1 MSYLNIFP
9 LYISQKYQ
17 LINFKNISEFK
28 NYFIHQENNK
38 PFIILNSL
46 GKEYNQ
52 DSISQ
57 IKLEEKNQGAEY
69 LIHYYDDKMKYNINE
84 ESVDNIYLNQ
94 MEIDKILTSYLDSKK
109 SSLLKSKEICD
120 EILKRSEDLD
130 DVKDRIN
137 EFIDKYGQE
146 FENDCKK
153 YFDMI
158 ENSPKEINILLPKFK
173 ENMENY
179 SNMYDEVMKQ
189 IENIIKNEIKVDP
202 SEEKKNIIKEN
213 DLNIKPKLLN
223 IIKSQELFYIIEKR
237 MNELLINGEK
247 INFLLNLTE
256 IPNIYNTI
264 NKEKLVE
271 EYKRRNKFNNIYDII
286 MQFIETDLIANEFE
300 SRKKFIKEN
309 FKFPNKMKIEKNTI
323 TILNKFIDCEAQRLS
338 FNESELFKSKA
349 NVLNKSI
356 DELTEYLKKIS
367 SDLFSKK
374 KKNLN
379 MDNKINSELILNRKI
394 NLINNDSNNK
404 DKYSEEELKQII
416 RSSSIPQ
423 FSQNK
428 IIDMIEKEKKNSI
441 NNLNINNKASTNDE
455 SGKPQINISLINDSF
470 SNSINNST
478 NINANI
484 NKIVSSFSDIYGKFL
499 WFYEKVFN
507 YLTAYKIKCGDDK
520 NGLVR
525 TLFFRH
531 RFSRLFDV
539 VNRSAD
545 SVQKRCATPY
555 IILLL
560 CQGFYLIQWNPVV
573 QYLCSVIKQDCRDNR
588 LSLFFFLLF
597 QHGVEPA
604 NRVFLQTAHRTA
616 SV

>member
-146 FENDCKK
+146 FECDCKK

-189 IENIIKNEIKVDP
+189 IDNIIKNEIKVDP

-455 SGKPQINISLINDSF
+455 SGKAQINISLINDSF

-520 NGLVR
+520 NGIALVKDDP
-525 TLFFRH
+525 
-531 RFSRLFDV
+531 FSL
-539 VNRSAD
+539 NS
-545 SVQKRCATPY
+545 
-555 IILLL
+555 
-560 CQGFYLIQWNPVV
+560 YLIEILNEN
-573 QYLCSVIKQDCRDNR
+573 LFLKGKIEDIKKKAKLN
-588 LSLFFFLLF
+588 
-597 QHGVEPA
+597 
-604 NRVFLQTAHRTA
+604 
-616 SV
+616 

>member
-189 IENIIKNEIKVDP
+189 IDNIIKNEIKVDP

-520 NGLVR
+520 NGIALVKDDP
-525 TLFFRH
+525 
-531 RFSRLFDV
+531 FSL
-539 VNRSAD
+539 NS
-545 SVQKRCATPY
+545 
-555 IILLL
+555 
-560 CQGFYLIQWNPVV
+560 YLIEILNEN
-573 QYLCSVIKQDCRDNR
+573 LFLKGKIEDIKKKAKLN
-588 LSLFFFLLF
+588 
-597 QHGVEPA
+597 
-604 NRVFLQTAHRTA
+604 
-616 SV
+616 

>member
-189 IENIIKNEIKVDP
+189 IDNIIKNEIKVDP

-455 SGKPQINISLINDSF
+455 SGKAQINISLINDSF

-520 NGLVR
+520 IVLVKDDP
-525 TLFFRH
+525 FF
-531 RFSRLFDV
+531 FYS
-539 VNRSAD
+539 
-545 SVQKRCATPY
+545 
-555 IILLL
+555 
-560 CQGFYLIQWNPVV
+560 YLIEILNEN
-573 QYLCSVIKQDCRDNR
+573 LFLKGKFKDIKKEAKLN
-588 LSLFFFLLF
+588 
-597 QHGVEPA
+597 
-604 NRVFLQTAHRTA
+604 
-616 SV
+616 

>member
-455 SGKPQINISLINDSF
+455 SGKAQINISLINDSF

-520 NGLVR
+520 NGIALVKDDP
-525 TLFFRH
+525 
-531 RFSRLFDV
+531 FSL
-539 VNRSAD
+539 NS
-545 SVQKRCATPY
+545 
-555 IILLL
+555 
-560 CQGFYLIQWNPVV
+560 YLIEILNEN
-573 QYLCSVIKQDCRDNR
+573 LFLKGKIEDIKKEAKLN
-588 LSLFFFLLF
+588 
-597 QHGVEPA
+597 
-604 NRVFLQTAHRTA
+604 
-616 SV
+616 

>member
-455 SGKPQINISLINDSF
+455 SGKAQINISLINDSF

-507 YLTAYKIKCGDDK
+507 YLTAYKLKCGDDK
-520 NGLVR
+520 NGIVLVKDDP
-525 TLFFRH
+525 
-531 RFSRLFDV
+531 FSL
-539 VNRSAD
+539 NS
-545 SVQKRCATPY
+545 
-555 IILLL
+555 
-560 CQGFYLIQWNPVV
+560 YLIEILNEN
-573 QYLCSVIKQDCRDNR
+573 LFLKGKIEDIKKKAKLN
-588 LSLFFFLLF
+588 
-597 QHGVEPA
+597 
-604 NRVFLQTAHRTA
+604 
-616 SV
+616 

>member
-455 SGKPQINISLINDSF
+455 SGKAQINISLINDSF

-520 NGLVR
+520 NGIVLVKDDP
-525 TLFFRH
+525 
-531 RFSRLFDV
+531 FSL
-539 VNRSAD
+539 NS
-545 SVQKRCATPY
+545 
-555 IILLL
+555 
-560 CQGFYLIQWNPVV
+560 YLIEILNE
-573 QYLCSVIKQDCRDNR
+573 N
-588 LSLFFFLLF
+588 LSLKDKIKLIEAKL
-597 QHGVEPA
+597 
-604 NRVFLQTAHRTA
+604 N
-616 SV
+616 

>member
-455 SGKPQINISLINDSF
+455 SGKAQINISLINDSF

-507 YLTAYKIKCGDDK
+507 YLTAYKQKYDNDK
-520 NGLVR
+520 NGIVLVKDDP
-525 TLFFRH
+525 
-531 RFSRLFDV
+531 FSL
-539 VNRSAD
+539 NS
-545 SVQKRCATPY
+545 
-555 IILLL
+555 
-560 CQGFYLIQWNPVV
+560 YLIEILNEN
-573 QYLCSVIKQDCRDNR
+573 LFLKGKFKDIKKEAKLN
-588 LSLFFFLLF
+588 
-597 QHGVEPA
+597 
-604 NRVFLQTAHRTA
+604 
-616 SV
+616 

>member
-455 SGKPQINISLINDSF
+455 SGKAQINISLINDSF

-507 YLTAYKIKCGDDK
+507 YLTAYKKKCGGDK
-520 NGLVR
+520 NLVKDDP
-525 TLFFRH
+525 
-531 RFSRLFDV
+531 FSL
-539 VNRSAD
+539 NS
-545 SVQKRCATPY
+545 
-555 IILLL
+555 
-560 CQGFYLIQWNPVV
+560 YLIEILNEN
-573 QYLCSVIKQDCRDNR
+573 LFLKGKIEDIKKKAKLN
-588 LSLFFFLLF
+588 
-597 QHGVEPA
+597 
-604 NRVFLQTAHRTA
+604 
-616 SV
+616 

>member
-520 NGLVR
+520 IVLVKDDP
-525 TLFFRH
+525 
-531 RFSRLFDV
+531 FSL
-539 VNRSAD
+539 NS
-545 SVQKRCATPY
+545 
-555 IILLL
+555 
-560 CQGFYLIQWNPVV
+560 YLIEILNEN
-573 QYLCSVIKQDCRDNR
+573 LFLKGKIEDIKKKAKLN
-588 LSLFFFLLF
+588 
-597 QHGVEPA
+597 
-604 NRVFLQTAHRTA
+604 
-616 SV
+616 

>member
-28 NYFIHQENNK
+28 NYFIHQENIK

-455 SGKPQINISLINDSF
+455 SGKAQINISLINDSF

-507 YLTAYKIKCGDDK
+507 YLTAYKKKCGGGKIGIVLAKDDP
-520 NGLVR
+520 
-525 TLFFRH
+525 
-531 RFSRLFDV
+531 FSL
-539 VNRSAD
+539 NS
-545 SVQKRCATPY
+545 
-555 IILLL
+555 
-560 CQGFYLIQWNPVV
+560 YLIEILNEN
-573 QYLCSVIKQDCRDNR
+573 LFLKGKIEDIKKKAKLN
-588 LSLFFFLLF
+588 
-597 QHGVEPA
+597 
-604 NRVFLQTAHRTA
+604 
-616 SV
+616 

>member
-146 FENDCKK
+146 FECDCKK

-189 IENIIKNEIKVDP
+189 IDNIIKNEIKVDP

-379 MDNKINSELILNRKI
+379 MDNKINSELMLNRKI

-455 SGKPQINISLINDSF
+455 SGKAQINISLINDSF

-507 YLTAYKIKCGDDK
+507 YLTAYKQKCGDDK
-520 NGLVR
+520 NGIVLDKDDP
-525 TLFFRH
+525 
-531 RFSRLFDV
+531 FSL
-539 VNRSAD
+539 NS
-545 SVQKRCATPY
+545 
-555 IILLL
+555 
-560 CQGFYLIQWNPVV
+560 YLIEILNEN
-573 QYLCSVIKQDCRDNR
+573 LSRKDNFKKLNLLKKKQN
-588 LSLFFFLLF
+588 
-597 QHGVEPA
+597 
-604 NRVFLQTAHRTA
+604 
-616 SV
+616 

>member
-379 MDNKINSELILNRKI
+379 MDNKINSELLLNRKI

-455 SGKPQINISLINDSF
+455 SGKAQINISLINDSF

-520 NGLVR
+520 NGIALVKDDP
-525 TLFFRH
+525 
-531 RFSRLFDV
+531 FSL
-539 VNRSAD
+539 NS
-545 SVQKRCATPY
+545 
-555 IILLL
+555 
-560 CQGFYLIQWNPVV
+560 YLIEILNEN
-573 QYLCSVIKQDCRDNR
+573 LFLKGKIEDIKKKAKLN
-588 LSLFFFLLF
+588 
-597 QHGVEPA
+597 
-604 NRVFLQTAHRTA
+604 
-616 SV
+616 

>member
-189 IENIIKNEIKVDP
+189 IDNIIKNEIKVDP

-455 SGKPQINISLINDSF
+455 SGKAQINISLINDSF

-507 YLTAYKIKCGDDK
+507 YLTAYKLKCGDDK
-520 NGLVR
+520 NGIVLVKDDP
-525 TLFFRH
+525 
-531 RFSRLFDV
+531 FSL
-539 VNRSAD
+539 NS
-545 SVQKRCATPY
+545 
-555 IILLL
+555 
-560 CQGFYLIQWNPVV
+560 YLIEILNEN
-573 QYLCSVIKQDCRDNR
+573 LFLKGKFKDIKKEAKLN
-588 LSLFFFLLF
+588 
-597 QHGVEPA
+597 
-604 NRVFLQTAHRTA
+604 
-616 SV
+616 

>member
-146 FENDCKK
+146 FEYDCKK

-455 SGKPQINISLINDSF
+455 SGKAQINISLINDSF

-507 YLTAYKIKCGDDK
+507 YLTAYKQYDNDK
-520 NGLVR
+520 NGIVLVKDDP
-525 TLFFRH
+525 
-531 RFSRLFDV
+531 FSL
-539 VNRSAD
+539 NS
-545 SVQKRCATPY
+545 
-555 IILLL
+555 
-560 CQGFYLIQWNPVV
+560 YLIEILNE
-573 QYLCSVIKQDCRDNR
+573 N
-588 LSLFFFLLF
+588 LSLKDTIKHIEAKL
-597 QHGVEPA
+597 
-604 NRVFLQTAHRTA
+604 N
-616 SV
+616 

>member
-416 RSSSIPQ
+416 SSSSIPQ

-455 SGKPQINISLINDSF
+455 SGKAQINISLINDSF

-520 NGLVR
+520 NGIALVKDDP
-525 TLFFRH
+525 
-531 RFSRLFDV
+531 FSL
-539 VNRSAD
+539 NS
-545 SVQKRCATPY
+545 
-555 IILLL
+555 
-560 CQGFYLIQWNPVV
+560 YLIEILNEN
-573 QYLCSVIKQDCRDNR
+573 LFLKDKFKHIKEEAKLN
-588 LSLFFFLLF
+588 
-597 QHGVEPA
+597 
-604 NRVFLQTAHRTA
+604 
-616 SV
+616 

>member
-158 ENSPKEINILLPKFK
+158 ENSPKEINILLLKFK

-520 NGLVR
+520 IVLVKDDP
-525 TLFFRH
+525 
-531 RFSRLFDV
+531 FSL
-539 VNRSAD
+539 NS
-545 SVQKRCATPY
+545 
-555 IILLL
+555 
-560 CQGFYLIQWNPVV
+560 YLIEILNEN
-573 QYLCSVIKQDCRDNR
+573 LFLKGKFKDIKKKAKLN
-588 LSLFFFLLF
+588 
-597 QHGVEPA
+597 
-604 NRVFLQTAHRTA
+604 
-616 SV
+616 

>member
-455 SGKPQINISLINDSF
+455 SGKAQINISLINDSF

-520 NGLVR
+520 IVLVKDDP
-525 TLFFRH
+525 
-531 RFSRLFDV
+531 FSL
-539 VNRSAD
+539 NS
-545 SVQKRCATPY
+545 
-555 IILLL
+555 
-560 CQGFYLIQWNPVV
+560 YLIEILNEN
-573 QYLCSVIKQDCRDNR
+573 LFLKGKIEDIKKKAKLN
-588 LSLFFFLLF
+588 
-597 QHGVEPA
+597 
-604 NRVFLQTAHRTA
+604 
-616 SV
+616 

>member
-520 NGLVR
+520 NGIALVKDDP
-525 TLFFRH
+525 
-531 RFSRLFDV
+531 FSL
-539 VNRSAD
+539 NS
-545 SVQKRCATPY
+545 
-555 IILLL
+555 
-560 CQGFYLIQWNPVV
+560 YLIEILNEN
-573 QYLCSVIKQDCRDNR
+573 LFLKGKIEDIKKKAKLN
-588 LSLFFFLLF
+588 
-597 QHGVEPA
+597 
-604 NRVFLQTAHRTA
+604 
-616 SV
+616 

>member
-455 SGKPQINISLINDSF
+455 SGKAQINISLINDSF

-520 NGLVR
+520 NGIALVKDDP
-525 TLFFRH
+525 
-531 RFSRLFDV
+531 FSL
-539 VNRSAD
+539 NS
-545 SVQKRCATPY
+545 
-555 IILLL
+555 
-560 CQGFYLIQWNPVV
+560 YLIEILNEN
-573 QYLCSVIKQDCRDNR
+573 LFLKGKIEDIKKKAKLN
-588 LSLFFFLLF
+588 
-597 QHGVEPA
+597 
-604 NRVFLQTAHRTA
+604 
-616 SV
+616 

>member
-17 LINFKNISEFK
+17 LINFKNISEFE

-455 SGKPQINISLINDSF
+455 SGKAQINISLINDSF

-507 YLTAYKIKCGDDK
+507 YLTAYKLKCGGDK
-520 NGLVR
+520 NGIVLVKDDP
-525 TLFFRH
+525 
-531 RFSRLFDV
+531 FSL
-539 VNRSAD
+539 NS
-545 SVQKRCATPY
+545 
-555 IILLL
+555 
-560 CQGFYLIQWNPVV
+560 YLIEILNEN
-573 QYLCSVIKQDCRDNR
+573 LFLKGKIEDIKKKAKLN
-588 LSLFFFLLF
+588 
-597 QHGVEPA
+597 
-604 NRVFLQTAHRTA
+604 
-616 SV
+616 

>member
-38 PFIILNSL
+38 PFILLNSL

-455 SGKPQINISLINDSF
+455 SGKAQINISLINDSF

-507 YLTAYKIKCGDDK
+507 YLTAYKLKCGDDK
-520 NGLVR
+520 NGIVLVKEDP
-525 TLFFRH
+525 
-531 RFSRLFDV
+531 FSL
-539 VNRSAD
+539 NS
-545 SVQKRCATPY
+545 
-555 IILLL
+555 
-560 CQGFYLIQWNPVV
+560 YLIKILNE
-573 QYLCSVIKQDCRDNR
+573 N
-588 LSLFFFLLF
+588 LSLKDKFKHIKEEAKL
-597 QHGVEPA
+597 
-604 NRVFLQTAHRTA
+604 N
-616 SV
+616 

>member
-455 SGKPQINISLINDSF
+455 SGKAQINISLINDSF

-507 YLTAYKIKCGDDK
+507 YLTAYKKKCGGGK
-520 NGLVR
+520 NGIVLVKDDP
-525 TLFFRH
+525 
-531 RFSRLFDV
+531 FSL
-539 VNRSAD
+539 NS
-545 SVQKRCATPY
+545 
-555 IILLL
+555 
-560 CQGFYLIQWNPVV
+560 YLIEILNEN
-573 QYLCSVIKQDCRDNR
+573 LFLKGKIEDIKKKAKLN
-588 LSLFFFLLF
+588 
-597 QHGVEPA
+597 
-604 NRVFLQTAHRTA
+604 
-616 SV
+616 

>member
-455 SGKPQINISLINDSF
+455 SGKAQINISLINDSF

-507 YLTAYKIKCGDDK
+507 YLTTYKIKCGDDK
-520 NGLVR
+520 IALVKDDP
-525 TLFFRH
+525 
-531 RFSRLFDV
+531 FSL
-539 VNRSAD
+539 NS
-545 SVQKRCATPY
+545 
-555 IILLL
+555 
-560 CQGFYLIQWNPVV
+560 YLIEILNEN
-573 QYLCSVIKQDCRDNR
+573 LFLKGKIEDIKKKAKLN
-588 LSLFFFLLF
+588 
-597 QHGVEPA
+597 
-604 NRVFLQTAHRTA
+604 
-616 SV
+616 

>member
-189 IENIIKNEIKVDP
+189 IDNIIKNEIKVDP

-520 NGLVR
+520 IVLVKDDP
-525 TLFFRH
+525 
-531 RFSRLFDV
+531 FSL
-539 VNRSAD
+539 NS
-545 SVQKRCATPY
+545 
-555 IILLL
+555 
-560 CQGFYLIQWNPVV
+560 YLIEILNEN
-573 QYLCSVIKQDCRDNR
+573 LFLKGKIEDIKKKAKLN
-588 LSLFFFLLF
+588 
-597 QHGVEPA
+597 
-604 NRVFLQTAHRTA
+604 
-616 SV
+616 

>member
-379 MDNKINSELILNRKI
+379 MDNKINSELLLNRKI

-520 NGLVR
+520 NGIALVKDDP
-525 TLFFRH
+525 
-531 RFSRLFDV
+531 FSL
-539 VNRSAD
+539 NS
-545 SVQKRCATPY
+545 
-555 IILLL
+555 
-560 CQGFYLIQWNPVV
+560 YLIEILNEN
-573 QYLCSVIKQDCRDNR
+573 LFLKGKIEDIKKEAKLN
-588 LSLFFFLLF
+588 
-597 QHGVEPA
+597 
-604 NRVFLQTAHRTA
+604 
-616 SV
+616 

>member
-189 IENIIKNEIKVDP
+189 IDNIIKNEIKVDP

-455 SGKPQINISLINDSF
+455 SGKAQINISLINDSF

-520 NGLVR
+520 NGIALVKDDP
-525 TLFFRH
+525 
-531 RFSRLFDV
+531 FSL
-539 VNRSAD
+539 NS
-545 SVQKRCATPY
+545 
-555 IILLL
+555 
-560 CQGFYLIQWNPVV
+560 YLIEILNEN
-573 QYLCSVIKQDCRDNR
+573 LFLKGKIEDIKKKAKLN
-588 LSLFFFLLF
+588 
-597 QHGVEPA
+597 
-604 NRVFLQTAHRTA
+604 
-616 SV
+616 

>member
-146 FENDCKK
+146 FELDCKK

-455 SGKPQINISLINDSF
+455 SGKAQINISLINDSF

-507 YLTAYKIKCGDDK
+507 YLTAYKQKYDNDK
-520 NGLVR
+520 NGIVLVKDDP
-525 TLFFRH
+525 
-531 RFSRLFDV
+531 FSL
-539 VNRSAD
+539 NS
-545 SVQKRCATPY
+545 
-555 IILLL
+555 
-560 CQGFYLIQWNPVV
+560 YLIEILNEN
-573 QYLCSVIKQDCRDNR
+573 LFLKGKIEDIKKKAKLN
-588 LSLFFFLLF
+588 
-597 QHGVEPA
+597 
-604 NRVFLQTAHRTA
+604 
-616 SV
+616 

>member
-158 ENSPKEINILLPKFK
+158 ENSPKEINILLLKFK

-520 NGLVR
+520 IVLVKDDP
-525 TLFFRH
+525 
-531 RFSRLFDV
+531 FSL
-539 VNRSAD
+539 NS
-545 SVQKRCATPY
+545 
-555 IILLL
+555 
-560 CQGFYLIQWNPVV
+560 YLIEILNEN
-573 QYLCSVIKQDCRDNR
+573 LFLKGKFKDIKKEAKLN
-588 LSLFFFLLF
+588 
-597 QHGVEPA
+597 
-604 NRVFLQTAHRTA
+604 
-616 SV
+616 

>member
-52 DSISQ
+52 DSINQ

-455 SGKPQINISLINDSF
+455 SGKAQINISLINDSF

-520 NGLVR
+520 NGIALVKDDP
-525 TLFFRH
+525 
-531 RFSRLFDV
+531 FSL
-539 VNRSAD
+539 NS
-545 SVQKRCATPY
+545 
-555 IILLL
+555 
-560 CQGFYLIQWNPVV
+560 YLIEILNEN
-573 QYLCSVIKQDCRDNR
+573 LFLKGKIEDIKKKAKLN
-588 LSLFFFLLF
+588 
-597 QHGVEPA
+597 
-604 NRVFLQTAHRTA
+604 
-616 SV
+616 

>member
-237 MNELLINGEK
+237 MNELLIYGEK

-394 NLINNDSNNK
+394 SLINNDSNNK

-520 NGLVR
+520 NGIALVKDDP
-525 TLFFRH
+525 
-531 RFSRLFDV
+531 FSL
-539 VNRSAD
+539 NS
-545 SVQKRCATPY
+545 
-555 IILLL
+555 
-560 CQGFYLIQWNPVV
+560 YLIEILNEN
-573 QYLCSVIKQDCRDNR
+573 LFLKGKIEDIKKKSKMKLIN
-588 LSLFFFLLF
+588 
-597 QHGVEPA
+597 
-604 NRVFLQTAHRTA
+604 
-616 SV
+616 

>member
-189 IENIIKNEIKVDP
+189 IDNIIKNEIKVDP

-455 SGKPQINISLINDSF
+455 SGKAQINISLINDSF

-507 YLTAYKIKCGDDK
+507 YLTAYKLKCGDDK
-520 NGLVR
+520 NGIVLVKDDP
-525 TLFFRH
+525 
-531 RFSRLFDV
+531 FSL
-539 VNRSAD
+539 NS
-545 SVQKRCATPY
+545 
-555 IILLL
+555 
-560 CQGFYLIQWNPVV
+560 YLIEILNE
-573 QYLCSVIKQDCRDNR
+573 N
-588 LSLFFFLLF
+588 LSLKDKIKLIEAKL
-597 QHGVEPA
+597 
-604 NRVFLQTAHRTA
+604 N
-616 SV
+616 

>member
-455 SGKPQINISLINDSF
+455 SGKAQINISLINDSF

-507 YLTAYKIKCGDDK
+507 YLTAYKLKCGDDK
-520 NGLVR
+520 NGIVLVKDDP
-525 TLFFRH
+525 
-531 RFSRLFDV
+531 FSL
-539 VNRSAD
+539 NS
-545 SVQKRCATPY
+545 
-555 IILLL
+555 
-560 CQGFYLIQWNPVV
+560 YLIEILNEN
-573 QYLCSVIKQDCRDNR
+573 LFLKGKFKDIKKEAKLN
-588 LSLFFFLLF
+588 
-597 QHGVEPA
+597 
-604 NRVFLQTAHRTA
+604 
-616 SV
+616 